1 MQCHDIWSNMER
13 EIFPNSIWIFLC
25 WNNKNDMIPQPMRHN
40 RNVDVRFLYHDKT
53 ASMVAT
59 PKSFGRQNDDKVKNV
74 LSCSSHIYLFILKNM
89 TQPCILLCVIEPN
102 NYALTCH
109 KRANLF
115 SENQQNLN
123 KFNTVSYIISQPIN
137 VHTDHNLKM
146 LSLIITGFDWPL
158 NGTLLHTLLYCILLW
173 GQGWGDHCKVLIG
186 AVKLFIPAKWTT

>member
-1 MQCHDIWSNMER
+1 
-13 EIFPNSIWIFLC
+13 
-25 WNNKNDMIPQPMRHN
+25 
-40 RNVDVRFLYHDKT
+40 
-53 ASMVAT
+53 
-59 PKSFGRQNDDKVKNV
+59 
-74 LSCSSHIYLFILKNM
+74 M
-89 TQPCILLCVIEPN
+89 TQSCILLCVIEPN

-123 KFNTVSYIISQPIN
+123 NFNTVSYIISQPIN

-186 AVKLFIPAKWTT
+186 AVKLFIPAKWTTEISHILHFKIFKQFLKNNFFHKQFFSQIFVSYHIYWVTVTDFKISYLYMKAEKTIKPLFGSMLLDHMGKMEHTLILMPFIQ